1 MKYPTT
7 SIIGMSKNA
16 GKTTL
21 LNCLI
26 KKYEEKHLRLGI
38 ASIGIDGEKADFL
51 TGQPKPSIQVPAGA
65 IVATTE
71 QGLREGNA
79 SWRILDQLQLNSI
92 TENLYIAKTQE
103 AGNVKLMGAYTVESI
118 NEVINSFQRYG
129 VDKIIIDGAYDR
141 FSNASPIL
149 ADEIFLVIGAS
160 LHKDDKEF
168 SRLLGEKLFSLFY
181 PLTTNKEAISKAQGW
196 HNEDKIFL
204 KQNGEWFD
212 FPSTYL
218 ISTKQFNYKGVE
230 VVLLPGVLTEQI
242 LINML
247 KSERG
252 FAIILQN
259 GLKSFVSSS
268 LVGKWKAKGGTI
280 TVLDELNIK
289 GIAYNPYSPHGYSL
303 QESLLRTKIYQLIE
317 EQTTKSIPIF
327 NVWKECE
334 SNFLKIE

>member
-26 KKYEEKHLRLGI
+26 KKYEEKNIGLGI

-51 TGQPKPSIQVPAGA
+51 TGQPKPSIQIPVRAL
-65 IVATTE
+65 VATTE

-92 TENLYIAKTQE
+92 TENVYIAETLE

-118 NEVINSFQRYG
+118 NEVISAFKRYE
-129 VDKIIIDGAYDR
+129 VEKIIIDGAYDR

-181 PLTTNKEAISKAQGW
+181 PLTTNKEAISQARSW
-196 HNEDKIFL
+196 RNEDKILL
-204 KQNGEWFD
+204 KRNGEWFYY
-212 FPSTYL
+212 PSTYL
-218 ISTKQFNYKGVE
+218 ISNRQLDYKGVE
-230 VVLLPGVLTEQI
+230 VLLLPGVLTEQI

-247 KSERG
+247 KSEKG
-252 FAIILQN
+252 FPIILQN

-280 TVLDELNIK
+280 NVLDELNIK
-289 GIAYNPYSPHGYSL
+289 GIAYNPYSPHGYSF
-303 QESLLRTKIYQLIE
+303 QDSLMRSNIYQLIE
-317 EQTTKSIPIF
+317 EQTPKSIPIF

-334 SNFLKIE
+334 SNFLKI